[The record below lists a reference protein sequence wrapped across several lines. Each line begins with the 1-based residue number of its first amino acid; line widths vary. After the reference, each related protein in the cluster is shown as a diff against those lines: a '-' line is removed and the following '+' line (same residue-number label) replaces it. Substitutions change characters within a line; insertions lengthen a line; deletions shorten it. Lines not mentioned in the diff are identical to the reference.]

1 MFKKLIPASVFIILL
16 LASVSHAQPW
26 KLVVHNVE
34 NLFDLDGYAVFQD
47 YRSQDSDGNPQYT
60 SAHVLT
66 KLQNTARLMARYNEG
81 MGPDIIMMVEMESDF
96 SPLSGGERWNHK
108 DILKKYGHLTIS
120 QMLGEYLDE
129 EIRDLPSEI
138 LLLKAFEDHGL
149 TGYDLAVAYD
159 RDENLRPRHVQKN
172 VIYSRLPIDHDR
184 TRSHP
189 VEDARPIL
197 EVWVDV
203 NGHDLVLFNNHWK
216 SQASN
221 AEIEKTRVQ
230 NATVL
235 KNRLDELRA
244 LDPAIDF
251 VLGGDFNSDYNQ
263 SHRYDYMDETAV
275 NDVLRSVGDERK
287 VKQGDTDAVYNLW
300 YEYDINMRGSDTYRG
315 YWGTLMQIM
324 VSPGLYDFRGVQYID
339 NSFEVG
345 RFPGKNVYNNSM
357 TPFRWHAFGSGGG
370 YSDHLPISMNFTVSD
385 AGDPDRKLTLTDPG
399 YNDDEHW
406 QPIPVQYSLPDLDEV
421 IMPDQYGTLS
431 IRSSEYFNSLMFV
444 NSDISGQFEVTV
456 NGEKYGLYSP
466 TFNVS
471 DRFADVAG
479 TGDRISFIG
488 RLGMFRGQ
496 WQFVIEDISYVNP
509 EW

>member
-1 MFKKLIPASVFIILL
+1 MLL
-16 LASVSHAQPW
+16 TAVSHAQPW

-47 YRSQDSDGNPQYT
+47 YRSLDSDGNPQYT

-66 KLQNTARLMARYNEG
+66 KLENTARLMARYNDG
-81 MGPDIIMMVEMESDF
+81 MGPDVIMMVEMESDF
-96 SPLSGGERWNHK
+96 SPLPGGAGWNHRE
-108 DILKKYGHLTIS
+108 ILEKYSGLTIS
-120 QMLGEYLDE
+120 QMLGENPDE

-149 TGYDLAVAYD
+149 KGYDLAVAYD

-172 VIYSRLPIDHDR
+172 VIYSRLPIDHEK

-197 EVWVDV
+197 EVWLDVD
-203 NGHDLVLFNNHWK
+203 GHELVLFNNHWK

-244 LDPAIDF
+244 ADPAIDF
-251 VLGGDFNSDYNQ
+251 ILGGDFNSDYNQ
-263 SHRYDYMDETAV
+263 SHRYQYMEKTAV
-275 NDVLRSVGDERK
+275 NDVLNSVGDERK
-287 VKQGDTDAVYNLW
+287 VNRGNTDAVYNLW
-300 YEYDINMRGSDTYRG
+300 YEYDINMRGSDAYRG

-324 VSPGLYDFRGVQYID
+324 VSPGLYDFSGVQYVD
-339 NSFEVG
+339 NSFDVG
-345 RFPGKNVYNNSM
+345 RFPGKNVYTNSM
-357 TPFRWHAFGSGGG
+357 APIRWHTFDSGGG
-370 YSDHLPISMNFTVSD
+370 YSDHLPLSMEFTVTD
-385 AGDPDRKLTLTDPG
+385 AGDPDRKITLTDPG
-399 YNDDEHW
+399 YNDDDEW
-406 QPIPVQYSLPDLDEV
+406 QPIALQYTLPDREDV
-421 IMPDQYGTLS
+421 IMPDQYGALS
-431 IRSSEYFNSLMFV
+431 VRTNEHFNKLMLIK
-444 NSDISGQFEVTV
+444 SAISGEYVVTV
-456 NGEKYGLYSP
+456 NSEKFGLYSP
-466 TFNVS
+466 TFDVR
-471 DRFADVAG
+471 DHFADVAG
-479 TGDRISFIG
+479 TGAEVSFIG

-509 EW
+509 DW